1 MSTRKRSLLEYSVP
15 EPAGQGQPQSAPP
28 LGLLGTAEN
37 VSMGLGRGVTNQL
50 AGLLGMVQNP
60 GAVVNSL
67 YGLARTPPN
76 QLAQMAVTG
85 VKDTAR
91 NALASPMGFGEFIGN
106 NVSPGRFL
114 HGAPSARIPMA
125 VAPKPN
131 RIIYR
136 GTTGSADRI
145 KDGVA
150 PGALFAAADEGTAR
164 LYAGARGNVER
175 IEVLPDAKVLV
186 EGSAEYA
193 RITGRK
199 RGKLIDTMRKG
210 ENLKSAANDVADK
223 AKSAGYDAVEFNS
236 MKDLGI
242 AIFNESK
249 FIRQP

>member
-1 MSTRKRSLLEYSVP
+1 MPQRRTPLSDYIP
-15 EPAGQGQPQSAPP
+15 QPADPTLPQSQPALGP
-28 LGLLGTAEN
+28 LGYAEN
-37 VSMGLGRGVTNQL
+37 VSAGIGKGVRNQL
-50 AGLLGMVQNP
+50 AGLLRMAQNP
-60 GAVVNSL
+60 KETLGAI
-67 YGLARTPPN
+67 YGMATTPSQWP
-76 QLAQMAVTG
+76 AMA
-85 VKDTAR
+85 KDAAVGMYQGATSGP
-91 NALASPMGFGEFIGN
+91 LGFGEFVGN
-106 NVSPGRFL
+106 NFSPSRFL
-114 HGAPSARIPMA
+114 HGAPAARIPMA
-125 VAPKPN
+125 VAPKPS

-136 GTTGSADRI
+136 GTSGSADRI

-175 IEVLPDAKVLV
+175 IEVRPDAKVLV

-249 FIRQP
+249 FIRQN